1 MTTTRSA
8 SGVVNIDNA
17 VLGVLGKEGLT
28 TSIDL
33 FGTQILLS
41 TVIVQNLYNPNIEMS
56 MTISEGKGHLTS
68 FNQKGLQGQEFV
80 AFKATKPGLEDPTGK
95 PAPTEVDLQFWCRSV
110 EDISFGDKGDTQTYQ
125 LNCLTKESILNA
137 FSSVN
142 QSYSTSYSNTANSI
156 FVSHI
161 QKNSIAKK
169 YFKDYGDINLETRSF
184 DTHDSKLVNDFV
196 IPGLKPFNAIDM
208 CARRSFIPSSFAN
221 LWTFYQDFDGYHF
234 YNIEQL
240 IKDGKEKADKDPEN
254 FVLEYNVIQDKES
267 SSRIDRQ
274 VHKIS
279 GVEGSDTYLNSG
291 TGTFKNTVR
300 SIDIIG
306 QTYTDTAFNYNEKF
320 GKFEHLGGAEAA
332 PLADKF
338 WVKEFTQSNYEHLY
352 IKDTSKQNQYFEQ
365 VLGHR
370 LPYFISLNNLK
381 CEVTTDADLFWKPGQ
396 VVVLSIQEMTGF
408 NNKSLEEHKFAGY
421 WLIENV
427 THIINS
433 AEAVS
438 VLSLVKD
445 STSNVVGSGEPTGDI
460 GGTL

>member
-95 PAPTEVDLQFWCRSV
+95 PAPTEVDLQFWCKSV

-254 FVLEYNVIQDKES
+254 FVLEYNVIQDKET

-274 VHKIS
+274 VHNIS

-338 WVKEFTQSNYEHLY
+338 WVKEFTQ
-352 IKDTSKQNQYFEQ
+352 
-365 VLGHR
+365 
-370 LPYFISLNNLK
+370 
-381 CEVTTDADLFWKPGQ
+381 
-396 VVVLSIQEMTGF
+396 
-408 NNKSLEEHKFAGY
+408 
-421 WLIENV
+421 
-427 THIINS
+427 
-433 AEAVS
+433 
-438 VLSLVKD
+438 
-445 STSNVVGSGEPTGDI
+445 
-460 GGTL
+460 